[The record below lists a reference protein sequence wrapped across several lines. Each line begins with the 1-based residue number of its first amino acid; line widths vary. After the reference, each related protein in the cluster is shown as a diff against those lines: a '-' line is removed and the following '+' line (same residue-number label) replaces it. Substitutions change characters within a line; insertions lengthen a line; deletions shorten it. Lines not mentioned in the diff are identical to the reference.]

1 MGDSLRLTNQSMER
15 KLQGSNQAILW
26 GCNKG
31 GQMLERII
39 CMSCETLKGVMA
51 SHDYHYECPME
62 LPTIWSKALFGFVVE
77 DVFVECQW
85 RGMQRLKAFIKFSNG
100 KKIARFQ

>member
-1 MGDSLRLTNQSMER
+1 
-15 KLQGSNQAILW
+15 
-26 GCNKG
+26 
-31 GQMLERII
+31 MLERII

-77 DVFVECQW
+77 DVFVECQ
-85 RGMQRLKAFIKFSNG
+85 
-100 KKIARFQ
+100 